1 MITIADFN
9 YYVIIILIRMI
20 KILFVLLVDTTRIF
34 FSVHHRDRPMLQ
46 SWRRD
51 SFGVSKITIRIA
63 RGCDTNCYAPG
74 VTRDYRLLRDDEI
87 QALPR
92 SQPISHL
99 QRFASGARISFFS
112 SCKLTWLR
120 DKLNIVKTHDWTDQR
135 VNLGMTPHVRGT
147 DKSAY
152 RLPSTPRSGDRTRK
166 PRFTPPGTTFHR
178 ASQWTYTAQMH
189 QDARRISSR
198 AARACTRPSRAYADD
213 PTAVATFAK
222 FPLQDIAFYLSLLS
236 LKTELEILKK
246 NLGTNIYDGH
256 EGSFLSRYERKRES
270 SGDERVSV
278 SLSPGRLAWPR

>member
-1 MITIADFN
+1 
-9 YYVIIILIRMI
+9 
-20 KILFVLLVDTTRIF
+20 
-34 FSVHHRDRPMLQ
+34 
-46 SWRRD
+46 
-51 SFGVSKITIRIA
+51 
-63 RGCDTNCYAPG
+63 
-74 VTRDYRLLRDDEI
+74 
-87 QALPR
+87 
-92 SQPISHL
+92 
-99 QRFASGARISFFS
+99 
-112 SCKLTWLR
+112 
-120 DKLNIVKTHDWTDQR
+120 
-135 VNLGMTPHVRGT
+135 
-147 DKSAY
+147 
-152 RLPSTPRSGDRTRK
+152 
-166 PRFTPPGTTFHR
+166 
-178 ASQWTYTAQMH
+178 MH